1 MKSLKILL
9 IPSII
14 LLWTQTLGEVRCLKG
29 NDPNRQE
36 LDEIKAFNH
45 KFEKEMLE
53 LNALSY
59 KNPENNELKTQ
70 LEQKNKLL
78 NKKMNELEKTE
89 SVIEIEEKNL
99 SKCTEFKLAK
109 FAPAEFG
116 ILMENWKLM
125 AMRYPSNRNYVY
137 NYKLLSTIMLK

>member
-1 MKSLKILL
+1 
-9 IPSII
+9 
-14 LLWTQTLGEVRCLKG
+14 
-29 NDPNRQE
+29 
-36 LDEIKAFNH
+36 
-45 KFEKEMLE
+45 MLE

-89 SVIEIEEKNL
+89 SVIEIEKKNL
-99 SKCTEFKLAK
+99 SKCNEFKLAK

-137 NYKLLSTIMLK
+137 NYKLLSIIMLK

>member
-1 MKSLKILL
+1 
-9 IPSII
+9 
-14 LLWTQTLGEVRCLKG
+14 
-29 NDPNRQE
+29 
-36 LDEIKAFNH
+36 
-45 KFEKEMLE
+45 MLE

-109 FAPAEFG
+109 FAP
-116 ILMENWKLM
+116 
-125 AMRYPSNRNYVY
+125 
-137 NYKLLSTIMLK
+137 